1 MGTGYPRRNL
11 WSARKG
17 VEDPLAFLQSLASDG
32 GEVVPFTLGR
42 RTAFLLNH
50 PVHVENVLVRDA
62 AAFDKGRGYQRAA
75 RLMGN
80 GLLTA
85 SGSHHAERRR
95 LTQAAFHV
103 RYMPAYRTVI
113 VTHASKLSDQ
123 WRQDVPIDV
132 AEQMRELALGIA
144 GEALF
149 GVDLTCKAHA
159 VRRAVAEALPAMDG
173 LLAVVAG
180 PRHASAGA
188 RELRSIVSE
197 IIETRQ
203 QSPADRDDLLALMI
217 SAADLHDESAMRQ
230 LRDDALTFLLAGHD
244 TVAHALTWTWTL
256 LAEHEDVAARLAEEL
271 SVVLNGRLPTAADLS
286 LLTFTRAVFAEA
298 MRLFPPAWV
307 IVRRS
312 TMPYRLGNI
321 EAPTGSIVVASPF
334 LMHRDSRFFRE
345 PSRFDPTRWVGSDQ
359 ADRRKLAYFPFGA
372 GPRSCVGEGFAWME
386 GTLVLAT
393 LAQRWRLT
401 RADDSPRIPVP
412 KITLRV
418 RGPVM
423 LRPELRD

>member
-1 MGTGYPRRNL
+1 M

-17 VEDPLAFLQSLASDG
+17 ADDPLAFLQSLAAVGKD
-32 GEVVPFTLGR
+32 VVPFALGR
-42 RTAFLLNH
+42 RTALLLNH
-50 PVHVENVLVRDA
+50 PTLVENVLVRDA
-62 AAFDKGRGYQRAA
+62 ADFVKGRGYQRAA

-85 SGSHHAERRR
+85 SGPQHTERRR

-103 RYMPAYRTVI
+103 RHMPAYAAVVVR
-113 VTHASKLSDQ
+113 HATSLRDR
-123 WRQDVPIDV
+123 WRQEAPIDV

-149 GVDLTCKAHA
+149 GVDLACKAHA
-159 VRRAVAEALPAMDG
+159 LRRAVAEALPAMDG

-180 PRHASAGA
+180 PRHTSEGA
-188 RELRSIVSE
+188 RELRAIVSE
-197 IIETRQ
+197 ITETRR
-203 QSPADRDDLLALMI
+203 QSRANRDDLLDLMM
-217 SAADLHDESAMRQ
+217 AASDPRDENAMQQ

-256 LAEHEDVAARLAEEL
+256 LAEHVDVETGLSEEL
-271 SVVLNGRLPTAADLS
+271 SVVLNGRPPTAADLPRLIFS
-286 LLTFTRAVFAEA
+286 RAVFAEA

-307 IVRRS
+307 IVRRAS
-312 TMPYRLGNI
+312 VPYRLGAI
-321 EAPTGSIVVASPF
+321 EAPAGAIVVASPF
-334 LMHRDSRFFRE
+334 VMHRDPRFFRQ
-345 PSRFDPTRWVGSDQ
+345 PLLFDPMRWVRGDQ
-359 ADRRKLAYFPFGA
+359 DERPRLAYFPFGA

-393 LAQRWRLT
+393 LAQRWRLA
-401 RADDSPRIPVP
+401 RADDSPRVPVP

-418 RGPVM
+418 QAPVL
-423 LRPELRD
+423 LRPEPRN